1 MILYLHSR
9 KAEYVCGLIITQKEY
24 TSKEME
30 GFVIKKTEVEEN
42 WMNRPL

>member
-30 GFVIKKTEVEEN
+30 GFVRKKDRGRGKLNE
-42 WMNRPL
+42 